1 MDVLLIVACFYFA
14 FSQAKAL
21 VDYGNQPW
29 ELVHYL
35 LLFLTLALAGLG
47 LWRSWMYYKDWKYKK
62 EHPEEAEVLGAG
74 EAVEEDAD
82 DTEEEDDGEEE
93 AAEVSALPEAEEA
106 ADGDEPKEEQ

>member
-29 ELVHYL
+29 GVVHYVL
-35 LLFLTLALAGLG
+35 LILTIALAGLG
-47 LWRSWMYYKDWKYKK
+47 LWRPVLYYKEWKYKK

-74 EAVEEDAD
+74 EAVEEDEA
-82 DTEEEDDGEEE
+82 EDGGD
-93 AAEVSALPEAEEA
+93 EEA
-106 ADGDEPKEEQ
+106 ADEAVDVAALPDAEEPADGEEPKDGQ

>member
-62 EHPEEAEVLGAG
+62 EHPEEAEVLGVG
-74 EAVEEDAD
+74 EAVEEDA
-82 DTEEEDDGEEE
+82 EEEDDAEEE

-106 ADGDEPKEEQ
+106 ADSEEPKEEQ

>member
-74 EAVEEDAD
+74 EAVEEDA
-82 DTEEEDDGEEE
+82 EEEDDAEEE

-106 ADGDEPKEEQ
+106 ADGEEPKEEQ